1 MEPKRILFVCTG
13 NSCRSVMAQGLLQ
26 HRLKQLQHRL
36 KRPVEVESAGLFALG
51 GMPPSR
57 DTLTMLQRD
66 GIDMSSHMAQSV
78 TQDMVRAADLILV
91 MEWMHMEELV
101 RRHPEAKGNVK
112 LLKAFGVPDGQSIG
126 DPVIVD
132 PIGKPPEVYEA
143 CYATIRDAVE
153 RVAQAIVEETI

>member
-1 MEPKRILFVCTG
+1 MEPQRILFVCTG

-36 KRPVEVESAGLFALG
+36 KRPVEVDSAGLFAVG

-57 DTLTMLQRD
+57 DTLTLLQRD

-78 TQDMVRAADLILV
+78 THEMVRTADLILV
-91 MEWMHMEELV
+91 MEWMQMEELV
-101 RRHPEAKGNVK
+101 RRHPEAKGKVK
-112 LLKAFGVPDGQSIG
+112 LLKAFGVPEGQPIG
-126 DPVIVD
+126 DPVIAD
-132 PIGKPPEVYEA
+132 PIGKAPEIYEA
-143 CYATIRDAVE
+143 CYAVIRQSVE